1 MILLLIFSLA
11 LNLLLAAWLIVWK
24 DQINEQSIF
33 IEGFKHRE
41 RLWDN
46 WRISDLKVYTRHV
59 AQLENEITQLKR
71 SKEYLLKRVQA
82 KSNEHQPNPI
92 PR

>member
-1 MILLLIFSLA
+1 MTLLLIFSLI

-46 WRISDLKVYTRHV
+46 WHLSDLKIYKAVLQRFCRCSI
-59 AQLENEITQLKR
+59 ER
-71 SKEYLLKRVQA
+71 
-82 KSNEHQPNPI
+82 
-92 PR
+92 